1 MWSPATFIGKKNKNT
16 VEPKEIASC
25 LIPFLNVLVVF
36 TRQLEILVTALI
48 NVVIKKTV
56 FFVSV
61 LMDAFT
67 ESHMRDFEKT
77 NISCFMLD
85 HKIPDN
91 F

>member
-1 MWSPATFIGKKNKNT
+1 MFA
-16 VEPKEIASC
+16 
-25 LIPFLNVLVVF
+25 
-36 TRQLEILVTALI
+36 RQLEILVIALI
-48 NVVIKKTV
+48 NIVIKKTV

-67 ESHMRDFEKT
+67 ESLIRDFEKT

>member
-1 MWSPATFIGKKNKNT
+1 MFA
-16 VEPKEIASC
+16 
-25 LIPFLNVLVVF
+25 
-36 TRQLEILVTALI
+36 RQLEILVTALI
-48 NVVIKKTV
+48 NIVIKKTV

-67 ESHMRDFEKT
+67 ESHMRDFDKT

-85 HKIPDN
+85 HKIHDN

>member
-1 MWSPATFIGKKNKNT
+1 M
-16 VEPKEIASC
+16 
-25 LIPFLNVLVVF
+25 F

-48 NVVIKKTV
+48 NIVIKKTV

-67 ESHMRDFEKT
+67 ESHIRDFEKT
-77 NISCFMLD
+77 IISCFMLD